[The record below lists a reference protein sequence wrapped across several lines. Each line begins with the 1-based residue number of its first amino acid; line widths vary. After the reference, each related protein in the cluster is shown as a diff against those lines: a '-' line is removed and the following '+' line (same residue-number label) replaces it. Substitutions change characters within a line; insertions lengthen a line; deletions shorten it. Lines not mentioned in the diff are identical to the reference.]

1 MSQQSIVNVQEYLP
15 HRYPML
21 LVDKVLSVD
30 FEAEKGPTLTAIKN
44 VSYNE
49 DFFNGHFNGH
59 PIMPGVLILESM
71 AQASGL
77 LGMVYLGAERTDK
90 TIYYFAGSDK
100 ARFKRPIVP
109 GDQITLESI
118 CVSRKRNLWKF
129 QCRAL
134 VDGELACQADI
145 LCSRREL
152 A

>member
-1 MSQQSIVNVQEYLP
+1 MANESILDVQEYLP

-21 LVDKVLSVD
+21 LVDKVLSID
-30 FEAEKGPTLTAIKN
+30 FDAPEGPTLRAIKN
-44 VSYNE
+44 VSFNE
-49 DFFNGHFNGH
+49 EFFNGHFQKH
-59 PIMPGVLILESM
+59 PVMPAVLILEAL

-77 LGMVYLGAERTDK
+77 LGMAYLGAERTEK

-109 GDQITLESI
+109 GDQIVLESI
-118 CVSRKRNLWKF
+118 CIYRKRSLWKF
-129 QCRAL
+129 ECRAL

-152 A
+152 P

>member
-1 MSQQSIVNVQEYLP
+1 MSQESIVNVQEYLP

-21 LVDKVLSVD
+21 LVDKVLNMD

-49 DFFNGHFNGH
+49 EFFNGHFNGH

-77 LGMVYLGAERTDK
+77 LGMAYLGAERTPK

-100 ARFKRPIVP
+100 VRFKRPIVP

-118 CVSRKRNLWKF
+118 CISRKRTLWKF
-129 QCRAL
+129 RCRAL

-145 LCSRREL
+145 LCSKREL
-152 A
+152 L